1 MAECPPLS
9 LPTGARLSVDD
20 FGREEPTS
28 VMVTCDVGLAG
39 EWFLKC
45 QHGEWQLELGECVKG
60 MCLISWLHDIITNLG
75 CSL

>member
-1 MAECPPLS
+1 MGECPPLS

-28 VMVTCDVGLAG
+28 VTVTCDVSLDG

-45 QHGEWQLELGECVKG
+45 QHGEWQGELGECVKG
-60 MCLISWLHDIITNLG
+60 TV
-75 CSL
+75 